1 MTECE
6 SLIEFKNKITIKL
19 STSQREILD
28 IRDIKKSIKIDY
40 DETGVPKR
48 LLASAKYKSLA
59 R

>member
-40 DETGVPKR
+40 DEMGVPKR